1 MPRYGH
7 FLDFSV
13 TQNTG
18 LSSVKLPNSGKKAKF
33 CKNILEKRSL
43 YQLNPM
49 ELIRI
54 FFSQI
59 FKNDN
64 FGQASLVSTYT
75 ESKGSDNVRN
85 VVVY

>member
-33 CKNILEKRSL
+33 CKNILEKRSQ

-49 ELIRI
+49 ELII
-54 FFSQI
+54 ISFSQI

-64 FGQASLVSTYT
+64 FGQASKVSTDT
-75 ESKGSDNVRN
+75 KS
-85 VVVY
+85 